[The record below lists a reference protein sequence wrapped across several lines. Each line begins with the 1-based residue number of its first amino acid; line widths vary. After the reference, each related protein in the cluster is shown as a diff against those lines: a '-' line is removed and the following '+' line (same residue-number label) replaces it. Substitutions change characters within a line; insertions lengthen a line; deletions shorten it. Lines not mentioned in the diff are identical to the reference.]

1 MNDEI
6 SIILGGPQGGGID
19 TSMSVIVRGLGRSGY
34 GVIAEREYFSN
45 IAGRHSYAHI
55 RIKSSEIPLSIRYPV
70 QLLASLDAET
80 IFVHY
85 KDVEEGGILI
95 YNKSDEEKKLSEIV
109 SLEESIREK
118 ISKELEEK
126 GISDKVSSLLSF
138 LENERKI
145 KLVSFNYNEILRRIA
160 EMHKLPLSYMS
171 RYLSSILV
179 GAVWSVLELNLD
191 DLMYSY
197 SIQFKGRSDRVQHNI
212 ELVKEVGK
220 IVKTNN
226 AHIKL
231 EPGKLKG
238 SKRLI
243 VSGNDIVAIGKIV
256 GGERFESYYPI
267 TPAVDECLLLE
278 RLAYSKF
285 QDNNLGNLLVLQTED
300 EIAAATSAIGAALAG
315 VRSSTST
322 SGPGFD
328 LMAESI
334 SFAGMNEVPL
344 VITFY
349 QRAGPSTGMA
359 TRGGQGDL
367 FTAIFSGHGEF
378 ARVVLSSGDHTEAFY
393 DAIEAFNIAEKYQ
406 LPVIHLL
413 DKFLANTLSVIPI
426 PELEKVS
433 IERGI
438 IVNDT
443 KNYKRFDLSSLISPR
458 AFIGSNSVMWYTGD
472 EHDEIGHISED
483 PENRKKM
490 YEKRIKKLELVSKET
505 PEDKKLS
512 IYGSE
517 NFDFLLLGWGSVK
530 GASVEAIKELK
541 SEGMNGAYI
550 NVKMLWPFPSEEV
563 KKYLKISEDIIAI
576 DYTYDSLI
584 SKLVK
589 MSSGINIEKSIVK
602 YNGRPITIDEV
613 KKSIKLIL
621 EKREKRV
628 VLEHGA

>member
-1 MNDEI
+1 
-6 SIILGGPQGGGID
+6 
-19 TSMSVIVRGLGRSGY
+19 
-34 GVIAEREYFSN
+34 
-45 IAGRHSYAHI
+45 
-55 RIKSSEIPLSIRYPV
+55 
-70 QLLASLDAET
+70 
-80 IFVHY
+80 
-85 KDVEEGGILI
+85 
-95 YNKSDEEKKLSEIV
+95 
-109 SLEESIREK
+109 
-118 ISKELEEK
+118 
-126 GISDKVSSLLSF
+126 
-138 LENERKI
+138 
-145 KLVSFNYNEILRRIA
+145 
-160 EMHKLPLSYMS
+160 
-171 RYLSSILV
+171 
-179 GAVWSVLELNLD
+179 
-191 DLMYSY
+191 
-197 SIQFKGRSDRVQHNI
+197 
-212 ELVKEVGK
+212 
-220 IVKTNN
+220 
-226 AHIKL
+226 
-231 EPGKLKG
+231 
-238 SKRLI
+238 
-243 VSGNDIVAIGKIV
+243 
-256 GGERFESYYPI
+256 
-267 TPAVDECLLLE
+267 
-278 RLAYSKF
+278 
-285 QDNNLGNLLVLQTED
+285 
-300 EIAAATSAIGAALAG
+300 
-315 VRSSTST
+315 
-322 SGPGFD
+322 
-328 LMAESI
+328 
-334 SFAGMNEVPL
+334 
-344 VITFY
+344 
-349 QRAGPSTGMA
+349 
-359 TRGGQGDL
+359 
-367 FTAIFSGHGEF
+367 
-378 ARVVLSSGDHTEAFY
+378 
-393 DAIEAFNIAEKYQ
+393 
-406 LPVIHLL
+406 
-413 DKFLANTLSVIPI
+413 FLANTLSVIPI